1 MSEPQDERPEA
12 SEDTLTLSD
21 GFYLSP
27 VERRDKEALVEH
39 LQAPEIARNTLT
51 IPYPYTEADAESWID
66 DCRSQRERKGKDA
79 TFAIRTSEGTLV
91 GAVGTAGEFE
101 MGASHRA
108 EVGYWLA
115 KPYWGRGITTEALT
129 RYARYAFEE
138 LAVVRLTA
146 KVFVWNTASVRVLR
160 KVGFK
165 MEGRLRRHQEKD
177 GDLYDVLYF
186 GLLRED
192 LETGSAT
199 QR

>member
-1 MSEPQDERPEA
+1 MSKHQDERSEA
-12 SEDTLTLSD
+12 SDDPLRLSD
-21 GFYLSP
+21 GFHLSP
-27 VERRDKEALVEH
+27 VERRDKDALVEH

-51 IPYPYTEADAESWID
+51 IPYPYTESDAESWID
-66 DCRSQRERKGKDA
+66 ERLSHRERA
-79 TFAIRTSEGTLV
+79 PREVTFAIRTPDGRLI

-101 MGASHRA
+101 LGSSHRA

-146 KVFVWNTASVRVLR
+146 KVFVWNSASVRVLR

-165 MEGRLRRHQEKD
+165 LEGRLRRHQEKN
-177 GDLYDVLYF
+177 GELFDVLYF

-192 LETGSAT
+192 LNTDSEEQS
-199 QR
+199 